1 MMAADKD
8 GRDADLY
15 LSDKTCALLMLNK
28 EERKLIKEL
37 LTMSLNSASIK
48 AYIGKKMGEKY
59 ILTAEKLL
67 NTLGGVT

>member
-37 LTMSLNSASIK
+37 LIMSLNSESIK
-48 AYIGKKMGEKY
+48 AYITKKMGQRY
-59 ILTAEKLL
+59 LQIGEKLL